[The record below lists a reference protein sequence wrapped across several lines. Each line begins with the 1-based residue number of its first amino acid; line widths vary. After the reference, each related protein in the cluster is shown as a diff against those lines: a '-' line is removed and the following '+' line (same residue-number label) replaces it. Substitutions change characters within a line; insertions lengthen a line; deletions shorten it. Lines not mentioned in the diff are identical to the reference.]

1 MKQLIIRSLYA
12 KPSSGLELILVS
24 NEDLKYTDIFVYS
37 KEELDLPGFVKIGQ
51 RSYKNGTIYCY
62 VRVEHKD
69 PISAILGVERTLSKA
84 YKSLINNR

>member
-62 VRVEHKD
+62 ELKD
-69 PISAILGVERTLSKA
+69 SINAILDEHALSKA